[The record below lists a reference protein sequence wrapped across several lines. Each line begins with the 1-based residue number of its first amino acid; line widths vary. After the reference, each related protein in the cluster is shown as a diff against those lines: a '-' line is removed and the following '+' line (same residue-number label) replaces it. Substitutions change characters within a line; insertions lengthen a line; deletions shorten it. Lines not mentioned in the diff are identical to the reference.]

1 MERLGSPERESINPV
16 PWLLNAFSV
25 NMIAEFPAQ
34 VGFNEV
40 SIEKARGMLDAGFNS
55 AVGHPAT
62 AEVLTSRL
70 GLHVEAN
77 RVNVTLKPGN
87 VALVAQVNLPRLA
100 EGQVLTA
107 DEMAATPVRFFRVEV
122 IDPGDIAF

>member
-1 MERLGSPERESINPV
+1 MDENVMEREQFASV
-16 PWLLNAFSV
+16 PWLLNAFSI
-25 NMIAEFPAQ
+25 NMIEEFPAQ
-34 VGFNEV
+34 VGF
-40 SIEKARGMLDAGFNS
+40 SAIEIEEARELLEAGFMS

-70 GLHVEAN
+70 GLQVEAN
-77 RVNVTLKPGN
+77 RVNVTLRPGD

-107 DEMAATPVRFFRVEV
+107 DEVAAAPVRFFQVKI
-122 IDPGDIAF
+122 IDLDQIVF